1 MWQVRCAQMPCGV
14 NHVNTMEKLQGT
26 GKPRLYQ
33 GWVVLA
39 VGFLVMASGFALRNS
54 FSVFYPAVVDFYGW
68 TRGNTAIMFSLS
80 ILVYGLLSPFVGG
93 IIDRH
98 KPQIVVAVGIGILGL
113 SYAACGLATQQW
125 HFYVLYGVVLGTGV
139 AFTGITP
146 QAAVITPW
154 FERHRAMVFA
164 VLGAGF
170 GVSLVSASL
179 IQHLIGSYGWQR
191 TLLYCG
197 LTVATVMV
205 PLALAFLRR
214 APRKGDKVSD
224 QKAAAQGDRSPSE
237 MSGWHAT
244 EWTFRLAMKTPQF
257 WLLWLTGFFQLGM
270 AEKVSIAHMVYL
282 FQDVGYT
289 PMRAASVY
297 SVFGVVFVAGN
308 LASSMSDRL
317 GRERVYIPAA
327 GLALLGALL
336 LFVIDDAG
344 SPWMAYT
351 YAVVFGFGMGMMPP
365 VLFAAVA
372 DLFHGKSYG
381 AIQGMIALGFSA
393 GGAVSPW
400 LAGYL
405 HDITGTYEST
415 LFILAG
421 SIVTCAVFLWL
432 AAPRK
437 LNPIRASRSG

>member
-1 MWQVRCAQMPCGV
+1 
-14 NHVNTMEKLQGT
+14 MEELRGS

-33 GWVVLA
+33 GWLVLA

-54 FSVFYPAVVDFYGW
+54 FSVFYPAVVDSYGW

-93 IIDRH
+93 IVDRH
-98 KPQIVVAVGIGILGL
+98 KPQLVVGVGVGVLGL
-113 SYAACGLATQQW
+113 SFAACGFATEQW
-125 HFYVLYGVVLGTGV
+125 HFYVLYGVVV
-139 AFTGITP
+139 AIGIALIGITP

-154 FERHRAMVFA
+154 FARHRAMVFA
-164 VLGAGF
+164 VLASGF

-179 IQHLIGSYGWQR
+179 IQHLINTYGWQR
-191 TLLYCG
+191 ALIYCG
-197 LTVATVMV
+197 LTVAIVMV
-205 PLALAFLRR
+205 PLTLAFFRR
-214 APRKGDKVSD
+214 AP
-224 QKAAAQGDRSPSE
+224 AASRAGGSPPGE
-237 MSGWHAT
+237 KTGTDDGGTGAIAASGWHAT
-244 EWTFRLAMKTPQF
+244 EWTLRLAMKTPQF
-257 WLLWLTGFFQLGM
+257 WLLWLAGFFQLGM

-289 PMRAASVY
+289 SMAAASVY
-297 SVFGVVFVAGN
+297 SVFGIVFVAGN
-308 LASSMSDRL
+308 LASSASDRL
-317 GRERVYIPAA
+317 GREKVYIPAA
-327 GLALLGALL
+327 CLALVGALT
-336 LFVIDDAG
+336 LFVIDDAA
-344 SPWMAYT
+344 SRWMAYAF
-351 YAVVFGFGMGMMPP
+351 AVVFGFGMGLMPP

-381 AIQGMIALGFSA
+381 AIQGMVALGFSA

-405 HDITGTYEST
+405 HDVTGTYEST

-421 SIVTCAVFLWL
+421 SIVTCALFLWL

-437 LNPIRASRSG
+437 LNPVRANKAD

>member
-1 MWQVRCAQMPCGV
+1 M
-14 NHVNTMEKLQGT
+14 
-26 GKPRLYQ
+26 
-33 GWVVLA
+33 VLA
-39 VGFLVMASGFALRNS
+39 VGFLIMASGFALRNS

-80 ILVYGLLSPFVGG
+80 ILVYGLLSPFAGG
-93 IIDRH
+93 LVDRH
-98 KPQIVVAVGIGILGL
+98 KPQFVVAAGIGIMGL

-125 HFYVLYGVVLGTGV
+125 HFYVLYGGVLGAGV
-139 AFTGITP
+139 AFTAITP
-146 QAAVITPW
+146 QAAIITPW

-179 IQHLIGSYGWQR
+179 IQHLIGTYGWQMA
-191 TLLYCG
+191 LIYCG
-197 LTVATVMV
+197 LTVAIIMV
-205 PLALAFLRR
+205 PLALAFVRR
-214 APRKGDKVSD
+214 APRKGD
-224 QKAAAQGDRSPSE
+224 GDSQQSQTTKGAE
-237 MSGWHAT
+237 STLQASGWHAT
-244 EWTFRLAMKTPQF
+244 QWTLRLAMKTPQF
-257 WLLWLTGFFQLGM
+257 WLLWLAGFFQLGM
-270 AEKVSIAHMVYL
+270 AEKASIAHMVYL
-282 FQDVGYT
+282 FQDVGYS
-289 PMRAASVY
+289 PMAAASVY
-297 SVFGVVFVAGN
+297 SVFGIVFVIGN
-308 LASSMSDRL
+308 LVSSLSDRL

-327 GLALLGALL
+327 ALALLGALL

-381 AIQGMIALGFSA
+381 AIQGMVALGFSA

-400 LAGYL
+400 LAGFL
-405 HDITGTYEST
+405 HDITGTYDAT

-421 SIVTCAVFLWL
+421 SIVTCALLVWL

-437 LNPIRASRSG
+437 LSPVRASR